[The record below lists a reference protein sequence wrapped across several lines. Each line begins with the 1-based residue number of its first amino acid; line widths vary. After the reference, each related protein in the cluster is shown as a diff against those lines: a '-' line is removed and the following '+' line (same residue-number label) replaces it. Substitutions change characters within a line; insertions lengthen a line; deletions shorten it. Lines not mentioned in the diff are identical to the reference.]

1 LALSEDVYEYPKK
14 EALKSI
20 TLVLMYCSGN
30 LPAGSHQELQTP
42 SSGELI
48 PHTDLKLYPK
58 HELE

>member
-1 LALSEDVYEYPKK
+1 VK

-20 TLVLMYCSGN
+20 TLILMYCSGK
-30 LPAGSHQELQTP
+30 LPGGSHQELQNP

-58 HELE
+58 HEVE